1 MTPMRTRMAIAAL
14 ITALLALGALPWAP
28 ARAAEFTYD
37 FEGCQQGWEAKKGG
51 NWTHGTTTLP
61 SSNASSVM
69 KNFLY
74 PNDESRGD
82 TLTSKPHN
90 WGGGKGVIKL
100 RARWIFE
107 WYPDESLTLDRAA
120 LEISVDGGKT
130 WKSRQGFRMPN
141 PEFTD
146 IEVPFDA
153 PAGQFQLRFIIFSDT
168 SVQHYGIE
176 IDDLVVPT
184 GAPDGTSCK
193 K

>member
-1 MTPMRTRMAIAAL
+1 MGAIADSVLSLCAFRVSLSGTSAARAVMVTAICRNSGHRGGRMTPMRTRIAIAAL

-82 TLTSKPHN
+82 TLTSK
-90 WGGGKGVIKL
+90 
-100 RARWIFE
+100 
-107 WYPDESLTLDRAA
+107 
-120 LEISVDGGKT
+120 
-130 WKSRQGFRMPN
+130 
-141 PEFTD
+141 
-146 IEVPFDA
+146 
-153 PAGQFQLRFIIFSDT
+153 
-168 SVQHYGIE
+168 
-176 IDDLVVPT
+176 
-184 GAPDGTSCK
+184 
-193 K
+193 